1 MGVHD
6 GGDGVVVDMAGAL
19 CDVFDCGDGFFLGF
33 VGEHGAEGAVADDA
47 DVGQFGAVLFV
58 DDEAA
63 FVVEVEVEV
72 FEAETRG
79 VGAAADGDEDDVC
92 FELDD
97 GGGLVSRGKE
107 GEDVR
112 IWNVWMGSGLQS
124 LACRLWQLRL
134 RA

>member
-1 MGVHD
+1 M
-6 GGDGVVVDMAGAL
+6 
-19 CDVFDCGDGFFLGF
+19 
-33 VGEHGAEGAVADDA
+33 GEHGAEGAVTDDA

-72 FEAETRG
+72 FEAEAGG

-97 GGGLVSRGKE
+97 GGGVVSRGKE
-107 GEDVR
+107 GEDIR
-112 IWNVWMGSGLQS
+112 IWDAGRGDGLQS
-124 LACRLWQLRL
+124 LACRLWQLLL
-134 RA
+134 RV